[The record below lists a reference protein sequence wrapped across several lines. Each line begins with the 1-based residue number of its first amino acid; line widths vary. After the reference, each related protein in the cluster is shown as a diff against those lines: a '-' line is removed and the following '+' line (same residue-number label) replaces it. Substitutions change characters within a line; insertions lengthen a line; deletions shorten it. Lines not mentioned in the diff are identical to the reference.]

1 MQAFMSCTAAAA
13 GLCREQIMNF
23 SISPPGGHCCDS
35 TVPLIPGDLS
45 SSQAHMPA
53 PFVSPDSSGHYST
66 SRACQLSGSGSASG
80 AGAATRGSASPRST
94 APGAGAAVTMGAAT
108 GAGSVSSM
116 GTDPGPDSLE
126 AKPGCAG
133 SAAGA
138 ARRAMPVHL
147 PNSELIRSCSWGM
160 QRTYLVYGCPD
171 YTVALAQARRGKSAM
186 YCEPVSLYAAP
197 TGTGAVTGAGSY
209 THSVDPAAHQTI
221 HKSAH
226 QTAHQTVHQRAHQI
240 RGSEPSHPE
249 DHLPGTDAQ
258 GQSNRVAS
266 AQAGACT
273 TAAAMAHAAATDLAV
288 GPVPGCCGTD
298 RAYECS
304 DAQWMLSFEHC
315 WGKAAS
321 ICSGR
326 PDSRTQPGP
335 VKQGHSQPPERLTG
349 PASQSTARRRGSYG
363 AGRSA
368 MRQLCLFDDD
378 FDEQAQS
385 DTAKPGTSVMGE
397 SRSGDQAPSLLPESH
412 AAPGQV
418 TLNSS
423 LLPVCR
429 EGALRAPGPE
439 GRQIHTGATALKAQ
453 ESYTAVLSY
462 TLSSCSAQSWN
473 DDSELPWDTGSRKST
488 AGSADGS
495 GRHQET
501 AREGGFGSRPG
512 RDYSAQRGGPV
523 TGEIGLGR
531 EAVFMR
537 TALMPGYLV
546 SSQNMPGRPGSF
558 HGWSAMTARV
568 PLDPERSVLG
578 SDEESLMYAGSGF
591 TVERNVI
598 SRHGLPLS
606 ARSFN
611 ARSRLQR
618 ARIEIELPAF
628 VVRG

>member
-1 MQAFMSCTAAAA
+1 
-13 GLCREQIMNF
+13 MNF
-23 SISPPGGHCCDS
+23 SISPPGRHCCDS
-35 TVPLIPGDLS
+35 TVPLIPGALS

-66 SRACQLSGSGSASG
+66 SRACQLSGSDSASG

-133 SAAGA
+133 SAAVA
-138 ARRAMPVHL
+138 ASRALPVNL
-147 PNSELIRSCSWGM
+147 PHSELIRSCSWGM

-171 YTVALAQARRGKSAM
+171 YTVALAQARHGKSAM
-186 YCEPVSLYAAP
+186 YCEPVSPYAAP
-197 TGTGAVTGAGSY
+197 TGTGQVTDDGSH
-209 THSVDPAAHQTI
+209 THSADPAAHQTI
-221 HKSAH
+221 NQSAH

-249 DHLPGTDAQ
+249 DQLPGTDAQ
-258 GQSNRVAS
+258 GQSHRVAS

-335 VKQGHSQPPERLTG
+335 VKQGHSQPTERPTG
-349 PASQSTARRRGSYG
+349 PAPQSTARRRGSYG
-363 AGRSA
+363 AGRSV

-385 DTAKPGTSVMGE
+385 DTATPGNSVMGE
-397 SRSGDQAPSLLPESH
+397 IRSADQAPSLLPESH

-418 TLNSS
+418 TPNSS
-423 LLPVCR
+423 LLPVCS
-429 EGALRAPGPE
+429 EGDPRAPGPE
-439 GRQIHTGATALKAQ
+439 GRKIHTGATALKAQ

-473 DDSELPWDTGSRKST
+473 DDSELPWDTGSRKNT
-488 AGSADGS
+488 AGSGDGS

-598 SRHGLPLS
+598 SRHVLPLS

-611 ARSRLQR
+611 GRSRLQR

>member
-1 MQAFMSCTAAAA
+1 
-13 GLCREQIMNF
+13 MNF
-23 SISPPGGHCCDS
+23 SISPPGRHCCDS
-35 TVPLIPGDLS
+35 TVPLTPGALS

-53 PFVSPDSSGHYST
+53 PFVSPDSSAHDSI
-66 SRACQLSGSGSASG
+66 RACKLSGSGSASG
-80 AGAATRGSASPRST
+80 VGGATTMCKAADKEAATRDSASPRST

-108 GAGSVSSM
+108 SAGSVSSM
-116 GTDPGPDSLE
+116 GTDPGPDRLE

-138 ARRAMPVHL
+138 PRRALPVHL
-147 PNSELIRSCSWGM
+147 PHSELIRRCSWGM

-171 YTVALAQARRGKSAM
+171 YTVALAQARHGKSAM
-186 YCEPVSLYAAP
+186 YCEPVSPYAES
-197 TGTGAVTGAGSY
+197 TGTGAVTGAGSH
-209 THSVDPAAHQTI
+209 THSADPAAHKTINQSAHQTA

-226 QTAHQTVHQRAHQI
+226 QTANLTAHQV
-240 RGSEPSHPE
+240 RGSEPSHT
-249 DHLPGTDAQ
+249 DDQLPGTDAQ
-258 GQSNRVAS
+258 GQSYRVAA
-266 AQAGACT
+266 AQFGACT
-273 TAAAMAHAAATDLAV
+273 TAAAMAHAAATAPAV
-288 GPVPGCCGTD
+288 GPVPGCCGAD

-326 PDSRTQPGP
+326 PDSRTNPGS

-363 AGRSA
+363 AGRPA

-385 DTAKPGTSVMGE
+385 DTATPGTSVMGE
-397 SRSGDQAPSLLPESH
+397 SRACDQEPSLLPESH

-418 TLNSS
+418 TPNSS
-423 LLPVCR
+423 LVPVCR
-429 EGALRAPGPE
+429 EGDPRAPGPE
-439 GRQIHTGATALKAQ
+439 GRHLHTGDTALKAQ
-453 ESYTAVLSY
+453 ESYTAVLCY

-495 GRHQET
+495 GMHQGT
-501 AREGGFGSRPG
+501 AREGGFGSHPG
-512 RDYSAQRGGPV
+512 RDYSAQRVSAV

-546 SSQNMPGRPGSF
+546 SSQNMPGRPGCF

-611 ARSRLQR
+611 GRSRLQR

>member
-1 MQAFMSCTAAAA
+1 
-13 GLCREQIMNF
+13 MNF

-35 TVPLIPGDLS
+35 KVPLTPGALS

-80 AGAATRGSASPRST
+80 AGAATRGSASPWST

-138 ARRAMPVHL
+138 ASRALPVHL
-147 PNSELIRSCSWGM
+147 PHSELIRRCSWGM

-171 YTVALAQARRGKSAM
+171 YTVALAQARDGKSAM
-186 YCEPVSLYAAP
+186 YCEPVSPYAAP
-197 TGTGAVTGAGSY
+197 TGTGQVTDDGSH
-209 THSVDPAAHQTI
+209 THSADPAAHQTI
-221 HKSAH
+221 NQSAH
-226 QTAHQTVHQRAHQI
+226 QSVDHGTHQV
-240 RGSEPSHPE
+240 RGSEPSHTE
-249 DHLPGTDAQ
+249 DQLPGTDTQ
-258 GQSNRVAS
+258 GQSHRVAS
-266 AQAGACT
+266 APAGACT
-273 TAAAMAHAAATDLAV
+273 TAAAMVHAAATARAV
-288 GPVPGCCGTD
+288 EPVPGCCGTD

-335 VKQGHSQPPERLTG
+335 VKQGHSQPHERLTG
-349 PASQSTARRRGSYG
+349 PAPQSTARRRGSYG

-385 DTAKPGTSVMGE
+385 DTVTPGTSVMGE
-397 SRSGDQAPSLLPESH
+397 SRSGDQVPSLVPESH

-423 LLPVCR
+423 LLPVCS
-429 EGALRAPGPE
+429 EGDLRAPGTE
-439 GRQIHTGATALKAQ
+439 GRQIHTGATALKPQ
-453 ESYTAVLSY
+453 ESYTAVLRY

-598 SRHGLPLS
+598 SRHVLPLS

-611 ARSRLQR
+611 GRSRLQR